1 MAAAGDKC
9 LKGPTAVKDYDASA
23 MAVENQ
29 HKTLEKN
36 IGIF

>member
-1 MAAAGDKC
+1 
-9 LKGPTAVKDYDASA
+9 

-36 IGIF
+36 IGIFWLWTWKKIH